1 MVNLHEWTLDPSAA
15 VQLQLRLRE
24 QVRLQWDG
32 RAVRRIAGVDM
43 SLANERAHAAIVV
56 FTFPELKAIEVV
68 SAELPLVFPYV
79 SGLLSFREGPA
90 ILAAWAKLSQQ
101 PDLVMFD
108 GMGIA
113 HPRGLGIAAHMGLWL
128 QLPTIGVGKS
138 RLYGRHAEVP
148 PEPGSQ
154 VDLVDARQGNRVIG
168 AVLRTKARSNP
179 LYVSP
184 GNLIDVPTSVN
195 FVRQCL
201 RGYRLPE
208 PTRWAHNFAGGKG
221 PEMEFEN

>member
-1 MVNLHEWTLDPSAA
+1 MVDLHEWTLDPSAA

-32 RAVRRIAGVDM
+32 RTVRLIAGVDM

-56 FTFPELKAIEVV
+56 FTFPELKAIEAV

-138 RLYGRHAEVP
+138 RLYGRHIEVP
-148 PEPGSQ
+148 SEPGSQ
-154 VDLVDARQGNRVIG
+154 VDLVDARQNNRVIG

-179 LYVSP
+179 LYISP
-184 GNLIDVPTSVN
+184 GNLIDVPNSVN

-221 PEMEFEN
+221 LEIEN